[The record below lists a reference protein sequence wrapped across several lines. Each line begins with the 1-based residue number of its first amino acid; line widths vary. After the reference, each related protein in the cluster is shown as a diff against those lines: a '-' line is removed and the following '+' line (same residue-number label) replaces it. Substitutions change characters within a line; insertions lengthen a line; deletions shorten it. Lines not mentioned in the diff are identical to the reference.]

1 MGSCAQ
7 QRKRLGPLKRDQVNP
22 DFVTVTDWIM
32 ALTNNR

>member
-7 QRKRLGPLKRDQVNP
+7 QRKRLGPLKRDQVKVV
-22 DFVTVTDWIM
+22 VTVTDWIM